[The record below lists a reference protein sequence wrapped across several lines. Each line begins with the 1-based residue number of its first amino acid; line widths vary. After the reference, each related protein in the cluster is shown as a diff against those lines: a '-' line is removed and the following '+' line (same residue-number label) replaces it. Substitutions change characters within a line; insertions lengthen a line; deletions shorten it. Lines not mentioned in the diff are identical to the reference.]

1 MASRGY
7 LPPDVAGDGD
17 QSAERLPSMQRGV
30 SQLLFNYL
38 PYRTVDWEDGLAIV
52 QLGNVRFSTV
62 WEENRK
68 TTLMKEISEAFD
80 RWRTRGGHVDPA
92 FPHPLHEADRFTVGA
107 PESIDATLLP
117 AALIC
122 QRCGQL
128 LLERKTQRADRLR
141 CPNCESLRI
150 HQLPFVFVH
159 GCGELVPIQE
169 WLPATKKN

>member
-1 MASRGY
+1 MSSSRNYAPTHNDEAEGASEHVR
-7 LPPDVAGDGD
+7 P
-17 QSAERLPSMQRGV
+17 MQRGV

-80 RWRTRGGHVDPA
+80 RWRARGGHVDPA

-122 QRCGQL
+122 QRC
-128 LLERKTQRADRLR
+128 
-141 CPNCESLRI
+141 
-150 HQLPFVFVH
+150 
-159 GCGELVPIQE
+159 
-169 WLPATKKN
+169 